1 MHAVFAL
8 LVACGSPLPPDG
20 DTAAPVDPNAI
31 TTTARPDG
39 RSEVLA
45 ATLPSTGAT
54 LMFGGN
60 DGPIVAQRAQARFR
74 DDTWIFQP
82 GVGWSAVDAPGPSA
96 RGRYGVAV
104 DAAAGRAL
112 LFGGRYRDA
121 DETGDYRLFKDL
133 WSFDFASRSW
143 SEIDTGGGGPSGR
156 YYPTVGWD
164 EGTQSLYVFGG
175 ATNRDPLIIEPS
187 MDLWRWTAAS
197 GWSEIATTGTPPS
210 TRTFFGSAWEPAGKF
225 IYLFG
230 GQVGDF
236 SSLAFQDTWA
246 LDVTT
251 GAWTLLDDGRG
262 RAPSTRMHAGLV
274 WDPDAARLVL
284 FGGHTDIGDGN
295 DLWTFDPAQPGW
307 DKVLQGDRFTENGLG
322 CLDNP
327 SEVPADYV
335 EQDLTAP
342 ERRHRGLLTAWG
354 GSLWIA
360 GGMHSE
366 CSAYL
371 DDTWRFDFDTAAWV
385 PLIDARTGE
394 SCARRGDACEC
405 LCL

>member
-1 MHAVFAL
+1 MYAWLTL
-8 LVACGSPLPPDG
+8 LVACGGPNG
-20 DTAAPVDPNAI
+20 EGGGEGVEVDPDVV
-31 TTTARPDG
+31 TSVERPDG

-45 ATLPSTGAT
+45 ATLPATGAT

-60 DGPIVAQRAQARFR
+60 DGPIVDQRVRARFR

-82 GVGWSAVDAPGPSA
+82 GVGWASVPAIGPSA

-104 DAAAGRAL
+104 DASAGRAL

-133 WSFDFASRSW
+133 WAFDFASRTW
-143 SEIDTGGGGPSGR
+143 SEIETGRGGPSGR
-156 YYPTVGWD
+156 YYPTVGWAD
-164 EGTQSLYVFGG
+164 ETQTLYVFGG
-175 ATNRDPLIIEPS
+175 ATNQDALVIEPA
-187 MDLWRWTAAS
+187 MDLWRWTAGE
-197 GWSEIATTGTPPS
+197 GWVEVPTTGTPPS
-210 TRTFFGSAWEPAGKF
+210 TRTFFGSAWDPAGKF

-251 GAWTLLDDGRG
+251 GAWTQVDDGTG

-274 WDPDAARLVL
+274 WDADSARLLL

-295 DLWTFDPAQPGW
+295 DLWTFDPASPGW
-307 DKVLQGDRFTENGLG
+307 DKVVQGDRFTESGLG
-322 CLDNP
+322 CLGNP
-327 SEVPADYV
+327 AEVPADYV
-335 EQDLTAP
+335 EQDLDAP

-371 DDTWRFDFDTAAWV
+371 DDTWRFDLASATWR
-385 PLIDARTGE
+385 PLIEARTGE